1 VGGVVPLN
9 GSSSPP
15 PSPPAPLPKGE
26 GSVRGHIT
34 LRGVRVHNL
43 KSIDLDIPRRELIVF
58 CGLSGSGKSSLA
70 LDTLYAEGQRRYIES
85 FSAYTRQFLQRL
97 ERPEAERIDG
107 IPPAIAVTGK
117 NTSRSSRSTVGTATE
132 TNDYLRLLFAK
143 IGHTFCR
150 QCGREVRCDS
160 PQSAA
165 ETLTALPA
173 GTRYMIS
180 FACPVP
186 NDETIEQV
194 RAALREDGFVRAI
207 VDGRLANLDARGDGR
222 RSKHVGN
229 APGGGPASVELAT
242 IVIAGDELGVDWSAP
257 ATRATML
264 PKLLQIYQGKQYTN
278 RELNVPIIVGKRGI
292 KKVLSHL
299 PDAKPAMA
307 MAKLPELLE
316 LAAWDRDEAPRKP
329 DQNIRMW
336 HYLKVAVVLGGQ
348 HHVAE
353 IKIREDGNGH
363 WFYDQHLVLQK
374 KEGPPYKPG
383 TSASG
388 STSAGEPSHIQIIGR
403 SDQEVKRKKRN
414 SGANGYPEE
423 VDGVSLSGAAYVIVD
438 RLAAGSA
445 SDSRLRDS
453 LETAFAKG
461 RGRCYVLVE
470 DSAVEESGSTSSM
483 GTSLLI
489 DGKAWRRIGFG
500 SQLACEDCGIE
511 YPAPEPRLYSFNS
524 PLGACPECEG
534 FGNVIGLDMELIVPD
549 PGKSL
554 REGAIAPWTTP
565 AYAHELKE
573 LLALARDYDIP
584 TDAPFRQLTE
594 QQVGRIVQGVPER
607 KFGGLEGFFAWLER
621 RKYKMHIRVFL
632 SRWRS
637 FRICPSCGGTRLRPE
652 ALAARVGG
660 RNIGELGAMKVR
672 DAAAFFRRLELPD
685 YELQVGRMMLEQ
697 VQARLGYLEAVGLG
711 YLTLDRTLRTLSGG
725 EARRVALTSA
735 LGSSLVGM
743 LYVLDEPSIGL
754 HPRDINQLLGAIRK
768 LRERGNTV
776 VVVEHEEA
784 IIRAADQVIEIGPGA
799 GERGGKVVF
808 QGTPG
813 EMERSPDS
821 LTGDYLAGRRGFG
834 SNGRR
839 REPNHG
845 WVRLAGARGNNLKK
859 ITVEFPMGVLCMV
872 TGVSGSGKSTLVQDT
887 LYPALCRR
895 LRKDAPKPE
904 PHDDVFGDGQL
915 DDVIMVDQ
923 SPIGRSPRSNPVTYL
938 KAFDEIRA
946 VFADTVEART
956 RGFDAGHF
964 SFNVDGG
971 RCSNCQG
978 DGYLQ
983 IDMQFL
989 ADVYM
994 RCPQCNGARYRDE
1007 ILDVTYRGRN
1017 IADVLEMTV
1026 REAFTFFRGQPKVQA
1041 RLKKLIDVGLDYVRL
1056 GQPANTLSGGE
1067 AQRLKLASYMST
1079 AKRGRCLFIL
1089 DEPTTGLHF
1098 SDVVQLLDCF
1108 DALLAVGHSLL
1119 VVEHNLQIMRAADYI
1134 IDLGPGAADEGGQV
1148 VAKGTPEQVARTA
1161 GSVTAGFLAKVLKER
1176 EVVET

>member
-1 VGGVVPLN
+1 V
-9 GSSSPP
+9 SSS
-15 PSPPAPLPKGE
+15 
-26 GSVRGHIT
+26 GHIA

-43 KSIDLDIPRRELIVF
+43 KSIDLDIPRRQLIVF

-97 ERPEAERIDG
+97 EKPDAERIDG

-150 QCGREVRCDS
+150 QCGREVRCES

-165 ETLTALPA
+165 ETLDALPP
-173 GTRYMIS
+173 GTRYMIAFTCS
-180 FACPVP
+180 VP
-186 NDETIEQV
+186 NDGTIEQMMGT
-194 RAALREDGFVRAI
+194 LREDGFVRAI
-207 VDGRLANLDARGDGR
+207 IDGRLVNIEE
-222 RSKHVGN
+222 KFV
-229 APGGGPASVELAT
+229 
-242 IVIAGDELGVDWSAP
+242 
-257 ATRATML
+257 
-264 PKLLQIYQGKQYTN
+264 
-278 RELNVPIIVGKRGI
+278 
-292 KKVLSHL
+292 
-299 PDAKPAMA
+299 AKPQAA
-307 MAKLPELLE
+307 TEQVAESSPNIARREDATAKL
-316 LAAWDRDEAPRKP
+316 A
-329 DQNIRMW
+329 
-336 HYLKVAVVLGGQ
+336 
-348 HHVAE
+348 
-353 IKIREDGNGH
+353 DGNTRS
-363 WFYDQHLVLQK
+363 
-374 KEGPPYKPG
+374 E
-383 TSASG
+383 
-388 STSAGEPSHIQIIGR
+388 STIS
-403 SDQEVKRKKRN
+403 V
-414 SGANGYPEE
+414 
-423 VDGVSLSGAAYVIVD
+423 YVVVD
-438 RLAAGSA
+438 RLAAGGA

-453 LETAFAKG
+453 LETAFTKG
-461 RGRCYVLVE
+461 HGRCCALVE
-470 DSAVEESGSTSSM
+470 NAAGEVSNSSGSIGSLPGGSLGTEVSSPLPSPLSSLP
-483 GTSLLI
+483 SLLI
-489 DGKAWRRIGFG
+489 DGRPWRRIGFG
-500 SQLACEDCGIE
+500 SQLICENCGIE
-511 YPAPEPRLYSFNS
+511 YPTPEPRLYSFNS

-534 FGNVIGLDMELIVPD
+534 FGNVIASDMELIVPD
-549 PGKSL
+549 AGKTL
-554 REGAIAPWTTP
+554 RQGAVAPWNTP

-584 TDAPFRQLTE
+584 TDVPFRELSA
-594 QQVGRIVQGVPER
+594 QQVGLIVHGVPER

-637 FRICPSCGGTRLRPE
+637 FRVCPSCGGTRLRPE
-652 ALAARVGG
+652 ALAARIGG
-660 RNIGELGAMKVR
+660 RNIGEIGAMKVR
-672 DAAAFFRRLELPD
+672 EAAAFFRRLQLSD
-685 YELQVGRMMLEQ
+685 YERQVGRMMLEQ

-725 EARRVALTSA
+725 EGRRVALTSA

-754 HPRDINQLLGAIRK
+754 HPRDINQLLGAIRQ
-768 LRERGNTV
+768 LRDRGNIV

-808 QGTPG
+808 QGTPD
-813 EMERSPDS
+813 ELEQSPDS
-821 LTGDYLAGRRGFG
+821 LTGDYLAGRRGLG
-834 SNGRR
+834 GNGRR
-839 REPNHG
+839 REPSHG
-845 WVRLAGARGNNLKK
+845 WVRLAGARGNNLKNV
-859 ITVEFPMGVLCMV
+859 TVEFPLGMLCMV

-895 LRKDAPKPE
+895 LRKDAPKPG

-946 VFADTVEART
+946 VFADTVEAKT
-956 RGFDAGHF
+956 RGYDAGHF

-971 RCSNCQG
+971 RCNTCQG

-994 RCPQCNGARYRDE
+994 RCSQCNGARYRDE

-1026 REAFTFFRGQPKVQA
+1026 REAFTFFRGQPRVQA

-1067 AQRLKLASYMST
+1067 AQRLKLAGYMST

-1134 IDLGPGAADEGGQV
+1134 IDLGPGAADEGGRV
-1148 VAKGTPEQVARTA
+1148 VAKGTPEEVARTP
-1161 GSVTAGFLAKVLKER
+1161 GSVTAGFLAKVLKENGR
-1176 EVVET
+1176 ED

>member
-1 VGGVVPLN
+1 VSTP
-9 GSSSPP
+9 
-15 PSPPAPLPKGE
+15 
-26 GSVRGHIT
+26 GHIA

-43 KSIDLDIPRRELIVF
+43 KSIDLDLPRRQLIVF

-97 ERPEAERIDG
+97 EKPEAERIDG

-165 ETLTALPA
+165 ETLAALPP
-173 GTRYMIS
+173 GTRYLIA
-180 FACPVP
+180 FTCPIP
-186 NDETIEQV
+186 NDAMIEQV
-194 RAALREDGFVRAI
+194 TAALREDGFVRAI
-207 VDGRLANLDARGDGR
+207 IDGRLVNLNAEGEELAAKNRGSSVRGC
-222 RSKHVGN
+222 S
-229 APGGGPASVELAT
+229 AEVELAA
-242 IVIAGDELGVDWSAP
+242 IVIAGSEFGVDWSAP
-257 ATRATML
+257 TTRGAML
-264 PKLLQIYQGKQYTN
+264 PKLLQAYQGRQYVN
-278 RELNVPIIVGKRGI
+278 RELNVAIIVGKRGI

-299 PDAKPAMA
+299 PDAKPVMA

-316 LAAWDRDEAPRKP
+316 SAAWDRDEIPHKP
-329 DQNIRMW
+329 DQNIRSW
-336 HYLKVAVVLGGQ
+336 HYLKAGVLLAGQ
-348 HHVAE
+348 FHLAE

-363 WFYDQHLVLQK
+363 WFYDQHLMLQK
-374 KEGPPYKPG
+374 KEGSPYKPG

-388 STSAGEPSHIQIIGR
+388 STSAGEPSPTKIIGR
-403 SDQEVKRKKRN
+403 ATKKVKRGSDISAAGSN
-414 SGANGYPEE
+414 AAEGGCA
-423 VDGVSLSGAAYVIVD
+423 SLSSPLYVIVD

-453 LETAFAKG
+453 LETAFTKG
-461 RGRCYVLVE
+461 RGRCCALIEEGCDVRLA
-470 DSAVEESGSTSSM
+470 AVGTAGPIGTSLGGSPGTEVPSPLPSPLTSLP
-483 GTSLLI
+483 SLLI
-489 DGKAWRRIGFG
+489 DGVLWRRIGFG
-500 SQLACEDCGIE
+500 SQLTCEDCGIE
-511 YPAPEPRLYSFNS
+511 YPPPEPRLYSFNS

-554 REGAIAPWTTP
+554 REGAIAPWNTP

-584 TDAPFRQLTE
+584 SDVPFRQLSE
-594 QQVGRIVQGVPER
+594 RQVGFIVHGVPER

-637 FRICPSCGGTRLRPE
+637 FRVCPSCNGSRLRPE
-652 ALAARVGG
+652 ALAARIGG
-660 RNIGELGAMKVR
+660 RNIGEIGAMKVR
-672 DAAAFFRRLELPD
+672 DAAVLFRRLQLPG

-725 EARRVALTSA
+725 ESRRVALTSA

-768 LRERGNTV
+768 LRHRGNTV

-784 IIRAADQVIEIGPGA
+784 IIRAADQVVEIGPGA

-808 QGTPG
+808 QGTPQ
-813 EMERSPDS
+813 EMEQSPDS

-845 WVRLAGARGNNLKK
+845 WVRLAGARGNNLKS
-859 ITVEFPMGVLCMV
+859 ITVEFPLGVLCMV

-895 LRKDAPKPE
+895 LRKDAPKPG

-946 VFADTVEART
+946 VFADTVEAKT
-956 RGFDAGHF
+956 RGYDAGHF

-971 RCSNCQG
+971 RCSTCQG
-978 DGYLQ
+978 EGYLQ

-994 RCPQCNGARYRDE
+994 RCSQCNGARYRDE

-1026 REAFTFFRGQPKVQA
+1026 REAFTFFRGQPRVQA

-1067 AQRLKLASYMST
+1067 AQRLKLAGYMSA

-1119 VVEHNLQIMRAADYI
+1119 VVEHNLQIMKAADYI

-1161 GSVTAGFLAKVLKER
+1161 GSVTAGFLAKVLKEK